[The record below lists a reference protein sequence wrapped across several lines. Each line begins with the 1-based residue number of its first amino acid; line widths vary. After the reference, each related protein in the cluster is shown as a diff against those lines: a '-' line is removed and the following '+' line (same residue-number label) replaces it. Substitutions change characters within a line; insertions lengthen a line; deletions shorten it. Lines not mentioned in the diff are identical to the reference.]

1 MAKRI
6 LYLITSLMYVWTV
19 CAQPDCF
26 FTHYSSEDGLSQNTV
41 MGILQDSRG
50 NMWFSTWDGL
60 NRFDGYTF
68 KTYKARL
75 GNQIALTNNRIDRMY
90 EDRYGFLWL
99 LTYDNR
105 VYRFDP
111 RTEIF
116 EQVPSGNAG
125 GSAATIT
132 SIKLLPGGVVWLL
145 TEKEG
150 AIRVVTSPDT
160 YRLTTEWY
168 AAETG
173 LFPAVRVH
181 EVYEDLSGH
190 EWMLTDNG

>member
-160 YRLTTEWY
+160 YRLTTEW
-168 AAETG
+168 
-173 LFPAVRVH
+173 
-181 EVYEDLSGH
+181 
-190 EWMLTDNG
+190 